1 MDLVNK
7 HVNLQGYRSQQAVYN
22 MSDSNLIQSV
32 VLINQDS
39 IFNTDNTIHV
49 VVGYSNI
56 TSGTHLGEWEH
67 LFIKFVLSI
76 PF

>member
-1 MDLVNK
+1 MQDL
-7 HVNLQGYRSQQAVYN
+7 Y
-22 MSDSNLIQSV
+22 QSV
-32 VLINQDS
+32 VLIRDES
-39 IFNTDNTIHV
+39 IFNTDNTIHIV
-49 VVGYSNI
+49 IGYSNI